1 MEIKKY
7 KTRFSLISSGKNS
20 EEKQLFLV
28 ATIESVEVF
37 YYSGYR
43 VSPKNF
49 IKKSKDNYIEQIKKN
64 TFNKDGDTSS
74 TINARIRELE
84 NASLLVFEQNFKG
97 RNIEF
102 SKDEFK
108 RLLQTQLNEYEGIG
122 EESSDN
128 SPIPFFEAYEKFKDE
143 SNVSDGRRRHYI
155 ADITRLREYE
165 KKKKNPLTFEN
176 LNILDYNKHI
186 SKGRASNTVV
196 TIMKRLKGFYNYCKM
211 ESIIKESP
219 FDKINFAT
227 KIGSEIYDEPVCMT
241 REELTQLYE
250 KKMPDYVSELVCDM
264 FCLQAALGCRVGDFV
279 RLTYDNIQDGTLV
292 YFPSKTKGYVNK
304 VVVPISNRANEI
316 LKKHKDKGQDNL
328 IMPFLHPNDYNEQL
342 KVVFRIAELNR
353 KIVQFNRDTGK
364 EEISELHSLAT
375 SHLARRTFVDIL
387 CQAGEPIHVV
397 ASMSGHSENSKAF
410 DRYRRRPE
418 QLQKEAVKRSMD

>member
-20 EEKQLFLV
+20 EEKQVFLV
-28 ATIESVEVF
+28 ATIEGIEVF

-49 IKKSKDNYIEQIKKN
+49 IKKSKENYIEQIKKN
-64 TFNKDGDTSS
+64 TFNKDGDSSS

-84 NASLLVFEQNFKG
+84 NASLIVYEQNFKG
-97 RNIEF
+97 RDVEF
-102 SKDEFK
+102 SKDKFK
-108 RLLQTQLNEYEGIG
+108 RLLQIQLNELDEK
-122 EESSDN
+122 EE
-128 SPIPFFEAYEKFKDE
+128 PGGMLGLQFFDAYEKYKVE
-143 SNVSDGRRRHYI
+143 SKVSDGRRRHYA
-155 ADITRLREYE
+155 ADINRLREYG
-165 KKKKNPLTFEN
+165 KTKKNPLTFEN
-176 LNILDYNKHI
+176 LNILDYNKYI

-196 TIMKRLKGFYNYCKM
+196 TIMKRLKGFFSYCKM

-219 FDKINFAT
+219 FDRINFAS
-227 KIGSEIYDEPVCMT
+227 KIGTEIYDEPVCMT
-241 REELTQLYE
+241 REELSKLYN
-250 KKMPDYVSELVCDM
+250 KKMPDSISELVRDM
-264 FCLQAALGCRVGDFV
+264 FCLQAAFGCRVGDFV

-292 YFPSKTKGYVNK
+292 YFPAKTRGFVNK

-316 LKKHKDKGQDNL
+316 LNKYKGKGDNGL
-328 IMPFLHPNDYNEQL
+328 IMPFVHPNDYNEQL
-342 KVVFRIAELNR
+342 KLVFRIAELKR
-353 KIVQFNRDTGK
+353 KVIQFNRDTEK
-364 EEISELHSLAT
+364 EEVFILHDIAS